1 MHSNLVK
8 IKIPLQ
14 IHQLFILTAQPVL
27 LAVAQTFYTQTTC
40 TWCTLPSVSSE
51 IFLWWKSVLVMR
63 WHTTVVESLSF
74 RRLKSFICGFCWS
87 CSSSGWAEWVDVQ
100 SAGTPGIWGIWAIRV
115 QALRSSKGSSV
126 RCFSVGQKQA
136 QYHKKRFAEALHL
149 FVSSLF

>member
-1 MHSNLVK
+1 M
-8 IKIPLQ
+8 
-14 IHQLFILTAQPVL
+14 
-27 LAVAQTFYTQTTC
+27 
-40 TWCTLPSVSSE
+40 SSE

-74 RRLKSFICGFCWS
+74 RRLKSFICVFCWS

-126 RCFSVGQKQA
+126 KCFSVGQKQA
-136 QYHKKRFAEALHL
+136 QYHKKGLLRHSIFLYQVYSRNNSSGKERAVRIISKSSGTLMKTLSRYAS
-149 FVSSLF
+149 VSHSLPNRS